1 MGLPGSN
8 IKKFLIM
15 SQKKVFPIFR
25 EMELFY
31 ISGNKNTEK
40 ILYISGN
47 RTFLYFTKRKPRKN
61 SLYVRRNVQ
70 SPKTQNV
77 TYFSKRSYE

>member
-1 MGLPGSN
+1 
-8 IKKFLIM
+8 
-15 SQKKVFPIFR
+15 
-25 EMELFY
+25 MELFY
-31 ISGNKNTEK
+31 ISGNGNTEK

-47 RTFLYFTKRKPRKN
+47 GTFLYFTKGKPRKN